1 MSKGG
6 CLNAEGNSELCGQ
19 LWAPWER
26 VVGEGYTLGS
36 SHFRLVTL
44 AFTSVLSGFCF
55 SYFTFMSLSHAIF
68 KAFFFVDMYH

>member
-1 MSKGG
+1 MQKVTVS
-6 CLNAEGNSELCGQ
+6 SVVSCGPPGRES
-19 LWAPWER
+19 W
-26 VVGEGYTLGS
+26 GEGYTLGS

-68 KAFFFVDMYH
+68 KAFFFL